1 LLSLFKNNVEVT
13 VSPTTVELRCG
24 DTFVSVPAQLYVALG
39 SEPPRL
45 VGVGDRVQGNEP
57 CRAIDLFGPDDGAV
71 PAWSREHRLVL
82 FFRVA
87 LKLLAGARPFAVR
100 PRVQV
105 RGVSS
110 VAAALGAAPEVVV
123 KSAMLR
129 AGAWACEVGD

>member
-1 LLSLFKNNVEVT
+1 LE
-13 VSPTTVELRCG
+13 
-24 DTFVSVPAQLYVALG
+24 

-45 VGVGDRVQGNEP
+45 VGVGDRVQANEP
-57 CRAIDLFGPDDGAV
+57 CRAIELFGPDDGGV
-71 PAWSREHRLVL
+71 PSWSREHQLVL

-87 LKLLAGARPFAVR
+87 LKLLGGAGPFAVR

-110 VAAALGAAPEVVV
+110 VAAVLGAAPEVVV

-129 AGAWACEVGD
+129 AGAWACEVGE